1 MEVLVLKTNV
11 TSKQKAQQLR
21 AVFDNHQLIRKWS
34 VDTEDCDKVLR
45 IEAQN
50 GFGIREAI
58 ALMQLQGFIGDELDY

>member
-11 TSKQKAQQLR
+11 TSKEKAQALS

-45 IEAQN
+45 IEAHSE
-50 GFGIREAI
+50 FGINEAV
-58 ALMQLQGFIGDELDY
+58 ALVQLMGFTGDELEG